1 MVVLSRSLAVL
12 ALVCAVAAGTVG
24 STAQTARATVAVGDC
39 SPGSDWGTLRADFAA
54 QTVNLVNA
62 HRAKLGLGQLA
73 VGSALQA
80 AAVWK
85 ARHMAKY
92 GYMAHDDPAPPVA
105 RSVSERMAAC
115 GVTGGWGEN
124 IAAGYP
130 SPQSVFDGW
139 LGSPGHRANIEN
151 PNYVSMGAGAASSA
165 TGQVYWAHTFSSSG
179 SGSPPPPPPP
189 SPSPPPVPPP
199 APVPAPPSPPQPGPK
214 PPPPP
219 GPPGAVQPAPV
230 TKTAS
235 AANLL
240 TFSRLT
246 LTPRRPAA
254 GHVLGSKVIVLKRGA
269 RLRTGHVFC
278 SARLNGRRL
287 EVLTHRL
294 RAGSAVCAW
303 RVPPET
309 RGSMVSATVVVQQGR
324 LRAEAPFRSKIS

>member
-12 ALVCAVAAGTVG
+12 TLVCAIAAGTVG
-24 STAQTARATVAVGDC
+24 STAHTARATVAAGDC

-54 QTVNLVNA
+54 QTVDLVNA
-62 HRAKLGLGQLA
+62 HRATLGLRQLA

-105 RSVSERMAAC
+105 RSVTERMAAC

-130 SPQSVFDGW
+130 TPESVFNGW

-179 SGSPPPPPPP
+179 SGSPPAPPPPP
-189 SPSPPPVPPP
+189 PPPPAPVP

-214 PPPPP
+214 PPAPP
-219 GPPGAVQPAPV
+219 GPPGGAEQPV
-230 TKTAS
+230 TKVAS
-235 AANLL
+235 AANPL
-240 TFSRLT
+240 TLRRLT

-269 RLRTGHVFC
+269 RLKTGNVFC
-278 SARLNGRRL
+278 SARLNGRPL

-303 RVPPET
+303 RLPPET